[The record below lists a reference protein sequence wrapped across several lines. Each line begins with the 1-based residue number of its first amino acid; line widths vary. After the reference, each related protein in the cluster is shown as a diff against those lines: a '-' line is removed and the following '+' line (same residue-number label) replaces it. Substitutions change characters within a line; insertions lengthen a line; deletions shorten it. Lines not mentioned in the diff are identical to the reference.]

1 MQQIAWKRKKIHFE
15 WKKNEPQ
22 TGKRWPRGKH
32 LSLFFVRNIENNLDY
47 IENNLESLSTIDGN
61 QIKALIFPMIG
72 IDYYI

>member
-1 MQQIAWKRKKIHFE
+1 MKKKTNRKREKDGHQANTYLVLF
-15 WKKNEPQ
+15 
-22 TGKRWPRGKH
+22 
-32 LSLFFVRNIENNLDY
+32 LFFVRNIENNLDY